1 MRIIWNLSL
10 IFTGIIELFLFPPL
24 LLINFVLYFMFKPK
38 PEPQSPTVVVI
49 KEGKD

>member
-1 MRIIWNLSL
+1 MRILWNLLL

-24 LLINFVLYFMFKPK
+24 ILINIILYFIFKAK
-38 PEPQSPTVVVI
+38 PEPPAPTVVVI